1 MTDPAR
7 AAAPFDALVQLLIE
21 QKIATPATIQGCS
34 EDELRALEAH
44 HGRPLPRAYR
54 EFLRAM
60 GREMGELFA
69 DSEIRCGPHLLTQ
82 RTSAEAM
89 LRAGGVQ
96 TPLPNGAIVFAGH
109 SADAFDFFLSG
120 EGDDPPVYQYL
131 AGGAAWQRIAHS
143 FTGYLKSAVADHLAI
158 VHGWAS
164 EEAVAAR
171 AAAEPGSS
179 AVFWTL
185 LILLIALFFAIAM
198 FGDQISRALFD

>member
-7 AAAPFDALVQLLIE
+7 AAAPLDALVQLLVE
-21 QKIATPATIQGCS
+21 QGIAAPATIRGCS

-54 EFLRAM
+54 EFLRVM
-60 GREMGELFA
+60 GHEMGELFA
-69 DSEIRCGPHLLTQ
+69 ESEIRCGPHLLTL
-82 RTSAEAM
+82 RADAEAM

-96 TPLPNGAIVFAGH
+96 TPLPDSAIVFAGH
-109 SADAFDFFLSG
+109 GPDAFDFFLSG
-120 EGDDPPVYQYL
+120 ESDDPPVYQYL
-131 AGGAAWQRIAHS
+131 AGSASWQRIAPS

-185 LILLIALFFAIAM
+185 LVLLIALFFAIAI
-198 FGDQISRALFD
+198 FGDQIGRALFD

>member
-1 MTDPAR
+1 MIDPAR
-7 AAAPFDALVQLLIE
+7 AAASLDALVQLLVE
-21 QKIATPATIQGCS
+21 QGIATPATIQGCS

-54 EFLRAM
+54 EFLQRM

-69 DSEIRCGPHLLTQ
+69 GSEIRCGPHLLTL
-82 RTSAEAM
+82 RADAEAM

-96 TPLPNGAIVFAGH
+96 ASLPGGAIIFAGH
-109 SADAFDFFLSG
+109 GPDAFDFFLSG
-120 EGDDPPVYQYL
+120 EGDDPPVYQYM
-131 AGGAAWQRIAHS
+131 AGGASWQRIAPS
-143 FTGYLKSAVADHLAI
+143 FTSYLKSAVADHLAI

-185 LILLIALFFAIAM
+185 LILLIALFFAIAI